1 MDNNIYIP
9 KTVEKRPPTKTE
21 INTYKVF
28 IEPRI
33 IQMAVMIA
41 NGDSEEEVCN
51 FLGIDIDT
59 FYAYK
64 NYFPEFRNAIVQ
76 GKKSLVA
83 EAEETL
89 RLLAKGSK
97 FSETEITE
105 FYDYNQDGSESKK
118 GKTVKTKTKVQPP
131 SFRAVE
137 MILTNLS
144 PDVWKKNIPANMTQN
159 NQNIIN
165 VKASDEDVQKILYR
179 LNNNEY
185 FDDTSMISDS
195 NNEPEVIDA
204 KTV

>member
-1 MDNNIYIP
+1 
-9 KTVEKRPPTKTE
+9 
-21 INTYKVF
+21 
-28 IEPRI
+28 
-33 IQMAVMIA
+33 MAVMIA

-105 FYDYNQDGSESKK
+105 FYDYNKDGSESKK

-144 PDVWKKNIPANMTQN
+144 PDVWKKNIPANLMQN

-165 VKASDEDVQKILYR
+165 VQASDEDVQKILYR

-185 FDDTSMISDS
+185 FDDTPMISDS
-195 NNEPEVIDA
+195 NNEPEVIDV